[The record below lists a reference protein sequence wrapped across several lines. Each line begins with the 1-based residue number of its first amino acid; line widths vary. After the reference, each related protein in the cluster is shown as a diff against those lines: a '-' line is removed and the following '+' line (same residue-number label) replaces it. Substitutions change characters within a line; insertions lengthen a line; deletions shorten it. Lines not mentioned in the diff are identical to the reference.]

1 LPQAFSQRWT
11 HLWKFT
17 DGINFSGIIT
27 VNNIESNYSLNE
39 SIYSILVSRDAAGSH
54 FIDSFSLEIEYGSYD
69 LALRFG
75 IHNVNKWINFIVQ
88 RKLKH
93 LRLHVSVNS
102 LDDDDDDDDD
112 DEYGIPK
119 LPVGILTCT
128 TLVSLDLGWFLVKP
142 FDSSSIRFGFG
153 FGFGFPSLNVLH
165 LDNVIFD
172 ELQDFLLLLAG
183 CPNLEHLRVVG
194 IYFHDE
200 EVDPLFIQEFKSFSL
215 PKLISAHITHCCLS
229 SYFPLKA
236 LSNLKSLRID
246 TFMFRTKDH
255 KFFQVRFIYLFI
267 EYHALLPQSI

>member
-102 LDDDDDDDDD
+102 LDDDDDDDD
-112 DEYGIPK
+112 GIPK

-142 FDSSSIRFGFG
+142 FDYSSI
-153 FGFGFPSLNVLH
+153 GFGFPSLIWTL
-165 LDNVIFD
+165 
-172 ELQDFLLLLAG
+172 
-183 CPNLEHLRVVG
+183 
-194 IYFHDE
+194 
-200 EVDPLFIQEFKSFSL
+200 
-215 PKLISAHITHCCLS
+215 
-229 SYFPLKA
+229 
-236 LSNLKSLRID
+236 
-246 TFMFRTKDH
+246 
-255 KFFQVRFIYLFI
+255 
-267 EYHALLPQSI
+267 